1 MKEMMMFKR
10 SVIAMACIFALSACG
25 GGGGGSPDVKSADTL
40 SKPAAPVVA
49 EDVEEEVLPKEKKD
63 EEAVGGAPQADTQD
77 TTAGKGGQ
85 DMAAVSEE
93 NTGNGGAATTDK
105 PKNEDEGAQN
115 DMPQNAADTD
125 SFTPN
130 HTPASNMPAGNM
142 ENQAPDNGESAQ
154 PANQPDM
161 ANAADGM
168 QGDDPSAGGQNA
180 GNTAA
185 AESANQ
191 TGNNQPAGSSD
202 SAPAS
207 NPAPANGGSNFGRV
221 DLANGIKLDSGSE
234 NVTLT
239 HCKDKVCGSDFLD
252 EEAPSK
258 SEFES
263 LSDEKKIEKYK
274 KDGEKFTNLVA
285 TEVQANGVNKYV
297 IIYKDKSA
305 SSSSARFRRSA
316 RLRRSLPAEM
326 PLIPVNQADTL
337 IVDGEAVSLTGHS
350 GNIFAPE
357 GNYRYLTYGA
367 EKLSGG
373 SYALRVQ
380 GEPAKGEM
388 LAGTAVYNG
397 EVLHFHTEN
406 GRPYPTR
413 GRFAA
418 KVDFGSKSVDGIIDS
433 GDDLHMGTQK
443 FKAAIDGNG
452 FKGTWTENGSG
463 DVSGRFY
470 GPGGEEV
477 AGKYSYRPTD
487 AEKGGFGVF
496 AGKKEQD

>member
-1 MKEMMMFKR
+1 MFKR

-49 EDVEEEVLPKEKKD
+49 EDAGEEVLPKEKKD

-77 TTAGKGGQ
+77 ATAGENSQ
-85 DMAAVSEE
+85 DMAAVSAE
-93 NTGNGGAATTDK
+93 NTGNGGSATTDN
-105 PKNEDEGAQN
+105 PKNEDEGAQD
-115 DMPQNAADTD
+115 DMPQKAADTD
-125 SFTPN
+125 SLTPN
-130 HTPASNMPAGNM
+130 HTPAPNMPAVNM
-142 ENQAPDNGESAQ
+142 E
-154 PANQPDM
+154 NQPDM
-161 ANAADGM
+161 ANTADGM
-168 QGDDPSAGGQNA
+168 QGDDPSAGENA
-180 GNTAA
+180 GNTAS

-207 NPAPANGGSNFGRV
+207 NPAPANGGGDFGRTNV
-221 DLANGIKLDSGSE
+221 ANGIKLDGPSQ
-234 NVTLT
+234 NITLT
-239 HCKDKVCGSDFLD
+239 HCKDTVCGSNFLA

-263 LSDEKKIEKYK
+263 LDDSGRIDKYK
-274 KDGEKFTNLVA
+274 KDGQDKFTNLVA
-285 TEVQANGVNKYV
+285 TEVKANGTNKYV
-297 IIYKDKSA
+297 IIYKDKST
-305 SSSSARFRRSA
+305 SSARFRRSA
-316 RLRRSLPAEM
+316 RSRRSLPAEM

-367 EKLSGG
+367 EKLPGG

-380 GEPAKGEM
+380 GEPSKGEM

-406 GRPYPTR
+406 GRPSPSR

-433 GDDLHMGTQK
+433 GDGLHMGTQK

-452 FKGTWTENGSG
+452 FKGTWTENGGG
-463 DVSGRFY
+463 DVSGKFY
-470 GPGGEEV
+470 GPAGEEV

>member
-1 MKEMMMFKR
+1 MFER

-25 GGGGGSPDVKSADTL
+25 GGGGGSPDVKSADTP

-49 EDVEEEVLPKEKKD
+49 EKETEVKED
-63 EEAVGGAPQADTQD
+63 APQAGSQGQGAPSTQ
-77 TTAGKGGQ
+77 GSQ
-85 DMAAVSEE
+85 DMAAVSAE

-105 PKNEDEGAQN
+105 PKNEDEGPQN
-115 DMPQNAADTD
+115 DMPQNA
-125 SFTPN
+125 
-130 HTPASNMPAGNM
+130 
-142 ENQAPDNGESAQ
+142 
-154 PANQPDM
+154 
-161 ANAADGM
+161 
-168 QGDDPSAGGQNA
+168 

-185 AESANQ
+185 QGTNQAE
-191 TGNNQPAGSSD
+191 NNQVGGSQ
-202 SAPAS
+202 
-207 NPAPANGGSNFGRV
+207 NPAPSSNPNATNGGNFGRV
-221 DLANGIKLDSGSE
+221 DLANGVLIDGPSQ
-234 NVTLT
+234 NITLT
-239 HCKDKVCGSDFLD
+239 HCKSDSCNGDNLLS

-258 SEFES
+258 SEFEQ
-263 LSDEKKIEKYK
+263 LSDEDKIKKYK
-274 KDGEKFTNLVA
+274 KDGEKFTGLVA
-285 TEVQANGVNKYV
+285 DRLQMKGTNQY
-297 IIYKDKSA
+297 IIFYKPKTT
-305 SSSSARFRRSA
+305 SSARFRRSA
-316 RLRRSLPAEM
+316 RSRRSLPAEM

-373 SYALRVQ
+373 SYALSVQ
-380 GEPAKGEM
+380 GKPAKGEM

-406 GRPYPTR
+406 GRSYPTR

-452 FKGTWTENGSG
+452 FKGNWTENGGG

-470 GPGGEEV
+470 GPAGEEV

>member
-1 MKEMMMFKR
+1 MFKR

-40 SKPAAPVVA
+40 SKPAAPVVSEKETEA
-49 EDVEEEVLPKEKKD
+49 KED
-63 EEAVGGAPQADTQD
+63 APQAGSQGQG
-77 TTAGKGGQ
+77 APSAQGGQ

-93 NTGNGGAATTDK
+93 NTGNGGAAATDK

-125 SFTPN
+125 SLTPN
-130 HTPASNMPAGNM
+130 HTPAPNMPAGNM
-142 ENQAPDNGESAQ
+142 ENQATDAGESSQ

-185 AESANQ
+185 QGANQ
-191 TGNNQPAGSSD
+191 AGNNQAAGSSD
-202 SAPAS
+202 PIPAS
-207 NPAPANGGSNFGRV
+207 NLATTNSGGDFGRINV
-221 DLANGIKLDSGSE
+221 ANGIKLDGGSE

-239 HCKDKVCGSDFLD
+239 HCKDKVCDRDFLD
-252 EEAPSK
+252 EEAPPK
-258 SEFES
+258 SEFEK
-263 LSDEKKIEKYK
+263 LSDEEKINKYK
-274 KDGEKFTNLVA
+274 KDEQRENFVGLVA
-285 TEVQANGVNKYV
+285 DRVEKNGTNKYV

-305 SSSSARFRRSA
+305 SSSAARFRRSA
-316 RLRRSLPAEM
+316 RSRRSLPAEM
-326 PLIPVNQADTL
+326 PLIPINQADTL
-337 IVDGEAVSLTGHS
+337 IVDGEAVSLTGHP

-367 EKLSGG
+367 EKLPGG
-373 SYALRVQ
+373 SYALSVQ

-452 FKGTWTENGSG
+452 FKGTWTENGGG
-463 DVSGRFY
+463 DVSGKFY
-470 GPGGEEV
+470 GPAGEEV

>member
-1 MKEMMMFKR
+1 MFER

-25 GGGGGSPDVKSADTL
+25 GGGGGSPDVKSADTP

-49 EDVEEEVLPKEKKD
+49 EKETDAKED
-63 EEAVGGAPQADTQD
+63 APQAGSQGQG
-77 TTAGKGGQ
+77 APSAQGSQ

-93 NTGNGGAATTDK
+93 NTGNGGAATADN

-115 DMPQNAADTD
+115 DMPQNAA
-125 SFTPN
+125 
-130 HTPASNMPAGNM
+130 
-142 ENQAPDNGESAQ
+142 
-154 PANQPDM
+154 
-161 ANAADGM
+161 
-168 QGDDPSAGGQNA
+168 
-180 GNTAA
+180 
-185 AESANQ
+185 ESANQ
-191 TGNNQPAGSSD
+191 TGNNQPAGSQ
-202 SAPAS
+202 
-207 NPAPANGGSNFGRV
+207 NPAPSTNPNATNGGGDFGRTNVANGVLIDGPSQN
-221 DLANGIKLDSGSE
+221 I
-234 NVTLT
+234 TLT
-239 HCKDKVCGSDFLD
+239 HCKDTVCGSNFLA

-263 LSDEKKIEKYK
+263 LDDSGRINKYK
-274 KDGEKFTNLVA
+274 KDGQDKFTNLVA
-285 TEVQANGVNKYV
+285 TEVKANGTNKYV
-297 IIYKDKSA
+297 IIYKDKST
-305 SSSSARFRRSA
+305 SSARVRRSA
-316 RLRRSLPAEM
+316 RSRRSLPAEM

-373 SYALRVQ
+373 SYALSVQ

-397 EVLHFHTEN
+397 EVLHFHMEN
-406 GRPYPTR
+406 GRPSPSG

-443 FKAAIDGNG
+443 FKAVIDGNG
-452 FKGTWTENGSG
+452 FKGTWTENGGG

-470 GPGGEEV
+470 GPAGEEV

>member
-1 MKEMMMFKR
+1 MFER

-25 GGGGGSPDVKSADTL
+25 GGGGGSPDVKSADTP

-49 EDVEEEVLPKEKKD
+49 EKETEVKED
-63 EEAVGGAPQADTQD
+63 APQAGSQGQGAPSTQ
-77 TTAGKGGQ
+77 GSQ
-85 DMAAVSEE
+85 DMAAVSAE

-105 PKNEDEGAQN
+105 PKNEDEGPQN
-115 DMPQNAADTD
+115 DMPQNA
-125 SFTPN
+125 
-130 HTPASNMPAGNM
+130 
-142 ENQAPDNGESAQ
+142 
-154 PANQPDM
+154 
-161 ANAADGM
+161 
-168 QGDDPSAGGQNA
+168 

-185 AESANQ
+185 QGTNQ
-191 TGNNQPAGSSD
+191 VENNQVGGSQ
-202 SAPAS
+202 
-207 NPAPANGGSNFGRV
+207 NPAPSSNPNATNGGNFGRV
-221 DLANGIKLDSGSE
+221 DLANGVLIDGPSQ
-234 NVTLT
+234 NITLT
-239 HCKDKVCGSDFLD
+239 HCKSDSCNGDNLLS

-258 SEFES
+258 SEFEQ
-263 LSDEKKIEKYK
+263 LSDEDKIKKYK
-274 KDGEKFTNLVA
+274 KDGEKFTGLVA
-285 TEVQANGVNKYV
+285 DRLQMKGTNQY
-297 IIYKDKSA
+297 IIFYKPKTT
-305 SSSSARFRRSA
+305 SSARFRRSA
-316 RLRRSLPAEM
+316 RSRRSLPAEM

-373 SYALRVQ
+373 SYALSVQ

-406 GRPYPTR
+406 GRSYPTK

-433 GDDLHMGTQK
+433 GDDLHMGKQK

-452 FKGTWTENGSG
+452 FKGTWTENGGG

-470 GPGGEEV
+470 GPAGEEV

>member
-1 MKEMMMFKR
+1 MFER

-40 SKPAAPVVA
+40 SKPAAPVVSEKETEA
-49 EDVEEEVLPKEKKD
+49 KED
-63 EEAVGGAPQADTQD
+63 APQAGSQGQG
-77 TTAGKGGQ
+77 APSAQGSQ

-93 NTGNGGAATTDK
+93 NTGNGGAATADN
-105 PKNEDEGAQN
+105 PKNEDEGAQD
-115 DMPQNAADTD
+115 DMPQKAAGTD
-125 SFTPN
+125 SSTPN
-130 HTPASNMPAGNM
+130 HTPAPNMPAGNM
-142 ENQAPDNGESAQ
+142 ENQ
-154 PANQPDM
+154 PDM
-161 ANAADGM
+161 ANTADRM
-168 QGDDPSAGGQNA
+168 QGDDPSAGENA

-185 AESANQ
+185 QGANQ
-191 TGNNQPAGSSD
+191 AENNQAAGSSD
-202 SAPAS
+202 STPAS
-207 NPAPANGGSNFGRV
+207 NPAPTNGGGDFGRTNV
-221 DLANGIKLDSGSE
+221 GNGVLIDGPSQ
-234 NVTLT
+234 NITLT
-239 HCKDKVCGSDFLD
+239 HCKGDSCNGDNLLD

-258 SEFES
+258 SEFEK
-263 LSDEKKIEKYK
+263 LSESERMEKYK
-274 KDGEKFTNLVA
+274 KDGKDKFVGLVA
-285 TEVQANGVNKYV
+285 TTVKMEGTNKY
-297 IIYKDKSA
+297 IIFYTDKPPT
-305 SSSSARFRRSA
+305 RSA
-316 RLRRSLPAEM
+316 RSRRSLPAEM

-452 FKGTWTENGSG
+452 FKGTWTENGGG

-470 GPGGEEV
+470 GPAGEEV

>member
-1 MKEMMMFKR
+1 MFKR

-40 SKPAAPVVA
+40 SKPAAPVVSEKETEA
-49 EDVEEEVLPKEKKD
+49 KED
-63 EEAVGGAPQADTQD
+63 APQAGSQGQG
-77 TTAGKGGQ
+77 APSAQGSQ

-93 NTGNGGAATTDK
+93 NTGNGGAATADN
-105 PKNEDEGAQN
+105 PKNEDEGAQD
-115 DMPQNAADTD
+115 DMPQKAAGTD
-125 SFTPN
+125 SSTPN
-130 HTPASNMPAGNM
+130 HTPAPNMPAGNM
-142 ENQAPDNGESAQ
+142 ENQ
-154 PANQPDM
+154 PDM
-161 ANAADGM
+161 ANTADRM
-168 QGDDPSAGGQNA
+168 QGDDPSAGENA

-185 AESANQ
+185 QGANQ
-191 TGNNQPAGSSD
+191 AENNQAAGSSD
-202 SAPAS
+202 STPAS
-207 NPAPANGGSNFGRV
+207 NPAPTNGGGDFGRTNVANGVLIDGPSQN
-221 DLANGIKLDSGSE
+221 I
-234 NVTLT
+234 TLT
-239 HCKDKVCGSDFLD
+239 HCKGDSCSGDNLLD

-258 SEFES
+258 SEFEK
-263 LSDEKKIEKYK
+263 LSDADKINNYK
-274 KDGEKFTNLVA
+274 KDGKNNNKFVGLVA
-285 TEVQANGVNKYV
+285 DRVKKDGTNKY
-297 IIYKDKSA
+297 IIFYTDNPPT
-305 SSSSARFRRSA
+305 RSA
-316 RLRRSLPAEM
+316 RSRRSRRSLPAEM

-367 EKLSGG
+367 EKLPGG

-388 LAGTAVYNG
+388 LAGAAVYNG

-463 DVSGRFY
+463 DVSGKFY
-470 GPGGEEV
+470 GPAGEEV

>member
-1 MKEMMMFKR
+1 MFKR

-85 DMAAVSEE
+85 DMAAVSAE

-105 PKNEDEGAQN
+105 PKNEDEGPQN
-115 DMPQNAADTD
+115 DMPQNA
-125 SFTPN
+125 
-130 HTPASNMPAGNM
+130 
-142 ENQAPDNGESAQ
+142 
-154 PANQPDM
+154 
-161 ANAADGM
+161 
-168 QGDDPSAGGQNA
+168 

-185 AESANQ
+185 QGTNQAE
-191 TGNNQPAGSSD
+191 NNQVGGSQ
-202 SAPAS
+202 
-207 NPAPANGGSNFGRV
+207 NPAPSSNPNATNGGNFGRV
-221 DLANGIKLDSGSE
+221 DLANGVLIDGPSQ
-234 NVTLT
+234 NITLT
-239 HCKDKVCGSDFLD
+239 HCKSDSCNGDNLLS

-258 SEFES
+258 SEFEQ
-263 LSDEKKIEKYK
+263 LSDEDKIKKYK
-274 KDGEKFTNLVA
+274 KDGEKFTGLVA
-285 TEVQANGVNKYV
+285 DRLQMKGTNQY
-297 IIYKDKSA
+297 IIFYKPKTT
-305 SSSSARFRRSA
+305 SSARFRRSA
-316 RLRRSLPAEM
+316 RSRRSLPAEM

-373 SYALRVQ
+373 SYALSVQ

-406 GRPYPTR
+406 GRSYPTK

-433 GDDLHMGTQK
+433 GDDLHMGKQK

-452 FKGTWTENGSG
+452 FKGTWTENGGG

-470 GPGGEEV
+470 GPAGEEV

>member
-1 MKEMMMFKR
+1 MFKR

-40 SKPAAPVVA
+40 SKPAAPVVSEKETEA
-49 EDVEEEVLPKEKKD
+49 KED
-63 EEAVGGAPQADTQD
+63 APQAGSQGQG
-77 TTAGKGGQ
+77 APSAQGGQ

-93 NTGNGGAATTDK
+93 NTGNGGAAATDK

-125 SFTPN
+125 SLTPN

-142 ENQAPDNGESAQ
+142 ENQAPDAGESEQ

-161 ANAADGM
+161 ANTADGM
-168 QGDDPSAGGQNA
+168 QGDDPSAGGENA

-185 AESANQ
+185 QGTNQAE
-191 TGNNQPAGSSD
+191 NNQVGGSQ
-202 SAPAS
+202 
-207 NPAPANGGSNFGRV
+207 NPAPSSNPNATNGGNFGRV
-221 DLANGIKLDSGSE
+221 DLANGVLIDGPSQ
-234 NVTLT
+234 NITLT
-239 HCKDKVCGSDFLD
+239 HCKSDSCNGDNLLS

-258 SEFES
+258 SEFEQ
-263 LSDEKKIEKYK
+263 LSDEDKIKKYK
-274 KDGEKFTNLVA
+274 KDGEKFTGLVA
-285 TEVQANGVNKYV
+285 DRLQMKGTNQY
-297 IIYKDKSA
+297 IIFYKPKTT
-305 SSSSARFRRSA
+305 SSARFRRSA
-316 RLRRSLPAEM
+316 RSRRSLPAEM

-373 SYALRVQ
+373 SYALSVQ
-380 GEPAKGEM
+380 GKPAKGEM

-406 GRPYPTR
+406 GRSYPTR

-452 FKGTWTENGSG
+452 FKGNWTENGGG
-463 DVSGRFY
+463 DVSGKFY
-470 GPGGEEV
+470 GPAGEEV

>member
-1 MKEMMMFKR
+1 MFKR

-25 GGGGGSPDVKSADTL
+25 GGGGGSPDVKSADTP

-49 EDVEEEVLPKEKKD
+49 EKET
-63 EEAVGGAPQADTQD
+63 EAKENAPQADSQGQGAPSTQ
-77 TTAGKGGQ
+77 GSQ
-85 DMAAVSEE
+85 DMAAVSAE
-93 NTGNGGAATTDK
+93 NTGNGGTVTTDK

-125 SFTPN
+125 SLTPN
-130 HTPASNMPAGNM
+130 HTPAPNMPAGDM

-154 PANQPDM
+154 PENQPDA
-161 ANAADGM
+161 ANAGDGI
-168 QGDDPSAGGQNA
+168 QGDDPSAGGENA

-207 NPAPANGGSNFGRV
+207 NPAPANGGGDFGRT
-221 DLANGIKLDSGSE
+221 
-234 NVTLT
+234 NVGNSVVIDGPSQNITLT
-239 HCKDKVCGSDFLD
+239 HCKGDSCDGDNLLD

-258 SEFES
+258 SEFDNLSES
-263 LSDEKKIEKYK
+263 ERMEKYK
-274 KDGEKFTNLVA
+274 KDGKSDKFTGFVA
-285 TEVQANGVNKYV
+285 DKLQMKGTNQY
-297 IIYKDKSA
+297 IIFYKPKTT
-305 SSSSARFRRSA
+305 SSARFRRSA
-316 RLRRSLPAEM
+316 RSRRSLPAEM

-337 IVDGEAVSLTGHS
+337 IVDGEAVILTGHS

-367 EKLSGG
+367 EKLPGG

-406 GRPYPTR
+406 GRPSPSR

-433 GDDLHMGTQK
+433 GDGLHMGTQK

-452 FKGTWTENGSG
+452 FKGTWTENGGG

-470 GPGGEEV
+470 GPTGEEV

-487 AEKGGFGVF
+487 AGKGGFGVF

>member
-1 MKEMMMFKR
+1 MFKR

-25 GGGGGSPDVKSADTL
+25 GGGGGSPDVKSADTP

-49 EDVEEEVLPKEKKD
+49 EKET
-63 EEAVGGAPQADTQD
+63 EAKENAPQADSQGQGAPSTQ
-77 TTAGKGGQ
+77 GSQ
-85 DMAAVSEE
+85 DMAAVSAE
-93 NTGNGGAATTDK
+93 NTGNGGTVTTDK

-125 SFTPN
+125 SLTPN
-130 HTPASNMPAGNM
+130 HTPAPNMPAGDM

-154 PANQPDM
+154 PENQPDA
-161 ANAADGM
+161 ANAGDGI
-168 QGDDPSAGGQNA
+168 QGDDPSAGGENA

-207 NPAPANGGSNFGRV
+207 NPAPANGGGDFGRT
-221 DLANGIKLDSGSE
+221 
-234 NVTLT
+234 NVGNSVVIDGPSQNITLT
-239 HCKDKVCGSDFLD
+239 HCKGDSCDGDNLLD

-258 SEFES
+258 SEFDNLSES
-263 LSDEKKIEKYK
+263 ERMEKYK
-274 KDGEKFTNLVA
+274 KDGKSDKFTGFVA
-285 TEVQANGVNKYV
+285 DKLQMKGTNQY
-297 IIYKDKSA
+297 IIFYKPKTT
-305 SSSSARFRRSA
+305 SSARFRRSA
-316 RLRRSLPAEM
+316 RSRRSLPAEM

-337 IVDGEAVSLTGHS
+337 IVDGEAVILTGHS

-367 EKLSGG
+367 EKLPGG

-406 GRPYPTR
+406 GRPSPSR

-452 FKGTWTENGSG
+452 FKGTWTENGGG

-470 GPGGEEV
+470 GPAGEEV
-477 AGKYSYRPTD
+477 AGKYSYHPTD

>member
-1 MKEMMMFKR
+1 MFER

-25 GGGGGSPDVKSADTL
+25 GGGGGSPDVKLADTP
-40 SKPAAPVVA
+40 SKPATPVVA
-49 EDVEEEVLPKEKKD
+49 EKETEVKED
-63 EEAVGGAPQADTQD
+63 APQAGSQGQGAPSTQ
-77 TTAGKGGQ
+77 GSQ
-85 DMAAVSEE
+85 DMAAVSAE
-93 NTGNGGAATTDK
+93 NTGNGGSATTDK

-125 SFTPN
+125 SLTPN
-130 HTPASNMPAGNM
+130 HTPAPNMPTGDM
-142 ENQAPDNGESAQ
+142 GNQAPDAGESAQ

-161 ANAADGM
+161 ANAADGI
-168 QGDDPSAGGQNA
+168 QGDDPSAGENA

-185 AESANQ
+185 QGANQ
-191 TGNNQPAGSSD
+191 AENNQAAGSSD
-202 SAPAS
+202 STPAS
-207 NPAPANGGSNFGRV
+207 NPAPTNGGGDFGRTNVANGVLIDGPSQN
-221 DLANGIKLDSGSE
+221 I
-234 NVTLT
+234 TLT
-239 HCKDKVCGSDFLD
+239 HCKGDSCSGDNLLD

-258 SEFES
+258 SEFEK
-263 LSDEKKIEKYK
+263 LSDADKINNYK
-274 KDGEKFTNLVA
+274 KDGKNNNKFVGLVA
-285 TEVQANGVNKYV
+285 DRVKKDGTNKY
-297 IIYKDKSA
+297 IIFYTDKPPT
-305 SSSSARFRRSA
+305 RSA
-316 RLRRSLPAEM
+316 RSRRSLPAEM

>member
-1 MKEMMMFKR
+1 MFKR

-25 GGGGGSPDVKSADTL
+25 GGGGGSPDVKSADTP
-40 SKPAAPVVA
+40 SKPAAPVVSEKETEA
-49 EDVEEEVLPKEKKD
+49 KED
-63 EEAVGGAPQADTQD
+63 APQAGSQ
-77 TTAGKGGQ
+77 GQ
-85 DMAAVSEE
+85 GAPSAQGSQNMATVSEE
-93 NTGNGGAATTDK
+93 NTGNGGAATADK
-105 PKNEDEGAQN
+105 PKNGDEGAQN

-125 SFTPN
+125 SLTPN
-130 HTPASNMPAGNM
+130 HTPAPNMPAGNT
-142 ENQAPDNGESAQ
+142 ENQAPDAGGSAQ

-161 ANAADGM
+161 ANTADGM
-168 QGDDPSAGGQNA
+168 QGDDPSAGENA

-185 AESANQ
+185 QGANQ
-191 TGNNQPAGSSD
+191 AENNQAAGSSD
-202 SAPAS
+202 STPAS
-207 NPAPANGGSNFGRV
+207 NPAHTNSGGNFGRV
-221 DLANGIKLDSGSE
+221 DLANGVLIDGPSQ
-234 NVTLT
+234 NITLT
-239 HCKDKVCGSDFLD
+239 HCKSDSCNGDNLLS

-258 SEFES
+258 SEFEQ
-263 LSDEKKIEKYK
+263 LSDEDKIKKYK
-274 KDGEKFTNLVA
+274 KDGEKFTGLVA
-285 TEVQANGVNKYV
+285 DRLQMKGTNQY
-297 IIYKDKSA
+297 IIFYKPKTT
-305 SSSSARFRRSA
+305 SSARFRRSA
-316 RLRRSLPAEM
+316 RSRRSLPAEM

-373 SYALRVQ
+373 SYALSVQ
-380 GEPAKGEM
+380 GKPAKGEM

-406 GRPYPTR
+406 GRSYPTR

-452 FKGTWTENGSG
+452 FKGNWTENGSG
-463 DVSGRFY
+463 DVSGKFY
-470 GPGGEEV
+470 GPAGEEV

>member
-1 MKEMMMFKR
+1 MFKR

-40 SKPAAPVVA
+40 SKPAAPVVSEKETEA
-49 EDVEEEVLPKEKKD
+49 KED
-63 EEAVGGAPQADTQD
+63 APQAGSQGQG
-77 TTAGKGGQ
+77 APSAQGSQ

-93 NTGNGGAATTDK
+93 NTGNGGAATADN
-105 PKNEDEGAQN
+105 PKNEDEGAQD
-115 DMPQNAADTD
+115 DMPQKAAGTD
-125 SFTPN
+125 SSTPN
-130 HTPASNMPAGNM
+130 HTPAPNMPAGNM
-142 ENQAPDNGESAQ
+142 ENQ
-154 PANQPDM
+154 PDM
-161 ANAADGM
+161 ANTADRM
-168 QGDDPSAGGQNA
+168 QGDDPSAGENA

-185 AESANQ
+185 QGANQ
-191 TGNNQPAGSSD
+191 AENNQAAGSSD
-202 SAPAS
+202 STPAS
-207 NPAPANGGSNFGRV
+207 NPAPTNGGGDFGRTNVANGVLIDGPSQN
-221 DLANGIKLDSGSE
+221 I
-234 NVTLT
+234 TLT
-239 HCKDKVCGSDFLD
+239 HCKGDSCSGDNLLD

-258 SEFES
+258 SEFEK
-263 LSDEKKIEKYK
+263 LSDADKINNYK
-274 KDGEKFTNLVA
+274 KDGKNNNKFVGLVA
-285 TEVQANGVNKYV
+285 DRVKKDGTNKY
-297 IIYKDKSA
+297 IIFYTDNPPT
-305 SSSSARFRRSA
+305 RSA
-316 RLRRSLPAEM
+316 RSRRSRRSLPAEM

-337 IVDGEAVSLTGHS
+337 IVDGEAVSLTGYS

-388 LAGTAVYNG
+388 LAGAAVYNG
-397 EVLHFHTEN
+397 EVLHFHMEN
-406 GRPYPTR
+406 GRPYPSG

-418 KVDFGSKSVDGIIDS
+418 KVNFGSKSVDGIIDS

-452 FKGTWTENGSG
+452 FKGTWTENGGG

-470 GPGGEEV
+470 GPAGEEV

>member
-1 MKEMMMFKR
+1 MFER

-49 EDVEEEVLPKEKKD
+49 EKETEVKED
-63 EEAVGGAPQADTQD
+63 ALQAGSQGQGAPSTQ
-77 TTAGKGGQ
+77 GSQ
-85 DMAAVSEE
+85 DMAAVSAE

-105 PKNEDEGAQN
+105 PKNEDEGPQN
-115 DMPQNAADTD
+115 DMPQN
-125 SFTPN
+125 S
-130 HTPASNMPAGNM
+130 
-142 ENQAPDNGESAQ
+142 
-154 PANQPDM
+154 
-161 ANAADGM
+161 
-168 QGDDPSAGGQNA
+168 
-180 GNTAA
+180 

-191 TGNNQPAGSSD
+191 TGNNQSAGSSD

-207 NPAPANGGSNFGRV
+207 NPAPANGGGDFGRT
-221 DLANGIKLDSGSE
+221 
-234 NVTLT
+234 NVGNSVVIDGPSQNITLT
-239 HCKDKVCGSDFLD
+239 HCKGDSCDGDNLLD

-258 SEFES
+258 SEFDNLSES
-263 LSDEKKIEKYK
+263 ERMEKYK
-274 KDGEKFTNLVA
+274 KDGKSDKFTNLVA
-285 TEVQANGVNKYV
+285 TAVQANGTNKYV

-316 RLRRSLPAEM
+316 RSRRSLPAEM

-367 EKLSGG
+367 EKLPGG

-452 FKGTWTENGSG
+452 FKGTWTENGGG

-470 GPGGEEV
+470 GPAGEEV